1 VCVNLKSY
9 QTYYLRFNKTI
20 KPILKIQKVEIFY
33 SFYFFAILIL
43 ELGESHVY
51 VFLVLRV
58 LDPHLYGFKMV
69 SLIEEAKCNNENR
82 ETYLNK
88 IVRKHNF
95 ICFVIIKSRAN
106 DLWANNLP
114 LLDDDK
120 INGVII
126 NTRKE
131 TSSEAPL
138 NTCI

>member
-1 VCVNLKSY
+1 VNLKSY

-106 DLWANNLP
+106 DL
-114 LLDDDK
+114 
-120 INGVII
+120 
-126 NTRKE
+126 
-131 TSSEAPL
+131 
-138 NTCI
+138 